1 MNKYLN
7 GMLSGFAATIVL
19 SIMMI
24 LKGTMGF
31 MPQLDVIKM
40 LSSMMGMPQFLALG
54 WMAHFL
60 VGTVVWGILFS
71 LLIPRLPG
79 KNYVRMGISLGI
91 LAWGLMMVVVMP
103 MAGAGLFGLAL
114 SPMAPVA
121 TLVLHVIYGA
131 VLGFVYGF
139 GAEKT
144 IKGMLNSSS

>member
-24 LKGTMGF
+24 AKDAMGF

-40 LSSMMGMPQFLALG
+40 LSSMMGMSQFPALG

-60 VGTVVWGILFS
+60 VGTVVWGILFC
-71 LLIPRLPG
+71 LLVPRLPG
-79 KNYVRMGISLGI
+79 KNNVRMGISLGV
-91 LAWGLMMVVVMP
+91 LAWGLMMIVVMP

-144 IKGMLNSSS
+144 MKAMLNSPL